1 MVTEM
6 GRDEWMALGQGV
18 SLPLSFVV
26 AFSVPFVPV
35 CAHIMSL

>member
-6 GRDEWMALGQGV
+6 GRDEQMALARGV

-26 AFSVPFVPV
+26 AFSVPFIPV
-35 CAHIMSL
+35 HAHIMSL